1 MVSISIEEK
10 LRNRLDSKSVKKHKL
25 MRRFLRDYK
34 VDLNNLHRMDA
45 LNISVINNDL
55 KMFKLLQ
62 EYGGAVNMKKIEL
75 YFYRCIEHK
84 NSEFLEYILNNVEL
98 TKEVMSIII
107 KRKNSIISIGGMHIV
122 NRIMSMCSEEEI
134 EELKYYNEEYR

>member
-1 MVSISIEEK
+1 MLIEEK
-10 LRNRLDSKSVKKHKL
+10 LRNRLDSKSVKKYKL
-25 MRRFLRDYK
+25 MRRFLRNYK
-34 VDLNNLHRMDA
+34 VDLNNLQNGMDA
-45 LNISVINNDL
+45 LNISVLNNDL

-62 EYGGAVNMKKIEL
+62 EYGGVIDTEEIEL
-75 YFYRCIEHK
+75 YFYRCIENK
-84 NSEFLEYILNNVEL
+84 NPEFLEYILNNVEL

>member
-34 VDLNNLHRMDA
+34 VDLNNLYTMDA
-45 LNISVINNDL
+45 LYISILNNDL

-62 EYGGAVNMKKIEL
+62 EYGANIDVEDKDL
-75 YFYRCIEHK
+75 YMHLTIQNK
-84 NSEFLEYILNNVEL
+84 NLEFLEYILNNVEL
-98 TKEVMSIII
+98 NFDCIFTLFANEYLINQLGGKDLFNRVKKNCSKELLEQYE
-107 KRKNSIISIGGMHIV
+107 N
-122 NRIMSMCSEEEI
+122 
-134 EELKYYNEEYR
+134 YYQL

>member
-1 MVSISIEEK
+1 
-10 LRNRLDSKSVKKHKL
+10 
-25 MRRFLRDYK
+25 
-34 VDLNNLHRMDA
+34 MDA

-84 NSEFLEYILNNVEL
+84 NPEFLEYILNNVEL
-98 TKEVMSIII
+98 NFDCIFTLFANEYIINQLGGKDLFNRVKKNCSKE
-107 KRKNSIISIGGMHIV
+107 
-122 NRIMSMCSEEEI
+122 
-134 EELKYYNEEYR
+134 LLEEYENYYQL